1 MWPPPH
7 VLGQKTQN
15 HLLVKRDLVK
25 AARQT
30 PSRGRLH
37 SILVESEMFEGET
50 LSNKL
55 VVGVFCPA

>member
-15 HLLVKRDLVK
+15 HLVKRDLVK
-25 AARQT
+25 AARKT

-37 SILVESEMFEGET
+37 SILVESEIFEGET